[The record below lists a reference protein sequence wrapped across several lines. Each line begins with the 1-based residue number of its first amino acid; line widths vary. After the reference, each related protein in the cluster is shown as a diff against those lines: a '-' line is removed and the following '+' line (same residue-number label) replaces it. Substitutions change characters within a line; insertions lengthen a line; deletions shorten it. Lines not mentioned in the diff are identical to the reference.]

1 VVRNIGSAVRPN
13 VLLQNSPD
21 RLWRECFA
29 TLDLA
34 RRDFVRMPAN
44 ARLVGWARPSSETLG
59 LVVCS
64 EERGDEEERAQDL
77 GGLGGGPFL
86 YSPQGRGSGPR
97 DNECGAVRGRNLP
110 TEQGGLPLVMS

>member
-1 VVRNIGSAVRPN
+1 VGNIGSAVRPN

-21 RLWRECFA
+21 RLWREFFA
-29 TLDLA
+29 ALDLA
-34 RRDFVRMPAN
+34 RRDFVRMPTS
-44 ARLVGWARPSSETLG
+44 ARLVGQARPSSETLG
-59 LVVCS
+59 LVVYT

-86 YSPQGRGSGPR
+86 YGPQGRGSGPR
-97 DNECGAVRGRNLP
+97 DNKCGAVRRRNLP